1 LAAAFFFKI
10 AENDIEESPMRTVT
24 ALLVLSLG
32 FLSSASSRHLRAEAP
47 APPFVIVQAV
57 DSMWLP
63 VPGAVVQL
71 RERGRTGTAHKATT
85 DADGYAS
92 FRFDPPDAQQSFDIT
107 VTMAG
112 FKDGE
117 LKDVRFGVCHGD
129 CSLSRY
135 VQVRLAVAGPAF
147 TIK

>member
-1 LAAAFFFKI
+1 
-10 AENDIEESPMRTVT
+10 MRTVT

-32 FLSSASSRHLRAEAP
+32 LLLSASSRHVRAQTPGA
-47 APPFVIVQAV
+47 PFVIVQAV

-63 VPGAVVQL
+63 VPGAVVHL
-71 RERGRTGTAHKATT
+71 RERSRAGTAHKATT
-85 DADGYAS
+85 NADGYAT

-112 FKDGE
+112 FREGE
-117 LKDVRFGVCHGD
+117 LKDVRFGLCHGD